1 MTLMYDLSPYCFSY
15 PSRPVCH
22 IYERFP
28 QINGIQALV
37 SVSIGFLIEVF
48 NIILTVLLI
57 NLSCPNPTYY
67 NLPQDFKPL

>member
-1 MTLMYDLSPYCFSY
+1 MAQIEEAVLHCNTIPRLLICSMTLMYDLSPYCISY

-28 QINGIQALV
+28 QINGRQASV

-48 NIILTVLLI
+48 NIILTV
-57 NLSCPNPTYY
+57 
-67 NLPQDFKPL
+67 